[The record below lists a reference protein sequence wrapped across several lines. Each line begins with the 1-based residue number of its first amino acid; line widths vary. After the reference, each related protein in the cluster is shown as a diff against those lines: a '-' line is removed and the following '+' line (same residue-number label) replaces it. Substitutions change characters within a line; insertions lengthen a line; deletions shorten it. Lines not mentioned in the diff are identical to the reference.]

1 MIRAA
6 VGLLLYLQLLLL
18 RWQLEYVLLAN
29 NDTDMNETLDLQIK
43 RLEFC
48 RDCIVLDYDAGRE
61 EYNRLERMIEELKQL
76 RSKQK

>member
-1 MIRAA
+1 M
-6 VGLLLYLQLLLL
+6 GLLLYLQLFLL

-29 NDTDMNETLDLQIK
+29 NKIDMNETLDLQIK

>member
-1 MIRAA
+1 MTFQQ
-6 VGLLLYLQLLLL
+6 LQGGNNLQNSLDMHEA
-18 RWQLEYVLLAN
+18 LE
-29 NDTDMNETLDLQIK
+29 LQIK

-76 RSKQK
+76 KSR

>member
-1 MIRAA
+1 MIN
-6 VGLLLYLQLLLL
+6 QLCGRFFVYRIAQNKL
-18 RWQLEYVLLAN
+18 
-29 NDTDMNETLDLQIK
+29 DMNETLELQIK

-76 RSKQK
+76 KSKQ